1 MKIKT
6 IRGSI
11 DCYLSGKPIEKLKA
25 ELGLKDEFN
34 AEAGHAY
41 VFDCGTHVLIHLE
54 ILIKKEGKGNEG

>member
-1 MKIKT
+1 MKVKT

-11 DCYLSGKPIEKLKA
+11 DCHLSGEPIEKLKA
-25 ELGLKDEFN
+25 ELGLKDEVN
-34 AEAGHAY
+34 AETGHAY